1 MNKICKRCGLEKSI
15 NSFAK
20 NGSSTRVYCK
30 ECEAQRARDNYSKTQ
45 EYVRSLKVKCAKC
58 GYDKNPAALEFHHPN
73 GDKDALLCKNNNVHI
88 HIDYIHPEVR
98 KFLFS
103 AKNVLIV
110 EVNNSSIIREYNVPV
125 NTEK

>member
-73 GDKDALLCKNNNVHI
+73 GDKDTLVSKLASRSFSQPIKQRIDQEVEKCDVLCANCHREE
-88 HIDYIHPEVR
+88 HHPELNR
-98 KFLFS
+98 
-103 AKNVLIV
+103 
-110 EVNNSSIIREYNVPV
+110 
-125 NTEK
+125 T